1 MQINYIL
8 QRYWLDLKRH
18 KLTIFISI
26 PVFSA
31 LMILFGTIYPG
42 PDAVKVFSEI
52 PTVQFLIGTRNIQ
65 SPGMLIWF
73 LIRANIFTI
82 IFPVVG
88 IFLGVRMLP
97 FNERDGKEL
106 IFSTKISPIVYFI
119 ENFLIVMILI
129 PVITLPNFLIAVLFL
144 GKSSIDIT
152 TLTITNFL
160 PIFFDIVVASFSNG
174 TNMTSMA
181 IANFLPVFF
190 VMVVAMVTVF
200 GASIKSSSKLGYA
213 FGGIFYIT
221 SFTLDLVQPEISFV
235 KNINLL
241 SQIDLFDNVLN
252 GTWNEGFIFTCLCII
267 GILFLLTILFLY
279 RTDYIESRSGAVKAS
294 KREGK
299 NFRSRFYFI
308 RTPIETVLSKIGW
321 KYPVFRDQL
330 QNFVVI
336 FILYAIVTSILVLVI
351 LIAYPGDK
359 TMALLFTD
367 MKSVLNNPLI
377 SSFMFGHTVEPNLE
391 GFLLLKLMTFHW
403 LYYGPYLFIATYY
416 IVLRDKN
423 EKYDEITWSLPHTR
437 PKVILQ
443 RTIAMIAYF
452 WLIVIINW
460 IVLWAGVLVL
470 TSITDVTA
478 PSFGATIFAFTF
490 LGLGYSLFLILFV
503 TLALIPH
510 PKYIWMILV
519 VIFFSAILL
528 PMLSVMY
535 PNYSWIVYISPFKYF
550 DVAGLLLNQ
559 VNILGTAIP
568 LILIGGIVILVFY
581 FTIITFWTPHRDIT

>member
-65 SPGMLIWF
+65 NPGMLIWF
-73 LIRANIFTI
+73 LIMANIFTI

>member
-65 SPGMLIWF
+65 NPGMLIWF
-73 LIRANIFTI
+73 LIMANIFTI

-213 FGGIFYIT
+213 FGGIFNIT
-221 SFTLDLVQPEISFV
+221 SFTFDLVQPEISFV

>member
-65 SPGMLIWF
+65 NPGMLIWF
-73 LIRANIFTI
+73 LIMANIFTI

-299 NFRSRFYFI
+299 NYRSRFYFI